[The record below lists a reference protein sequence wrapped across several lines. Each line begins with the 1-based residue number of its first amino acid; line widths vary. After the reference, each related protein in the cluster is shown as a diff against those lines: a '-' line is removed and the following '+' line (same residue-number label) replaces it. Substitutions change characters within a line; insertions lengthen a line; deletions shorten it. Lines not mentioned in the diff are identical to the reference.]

1 VVRSGT
7 YLLDQVIQVG
17 LDELEKIMEKSA
29 NCSKHIMGPN
39 SSAVQCPNY
48 KYAPSQEDWGE
59 AHKMCETLE
68 EFHQYMDTIQCL
80 RGPVH
85 LFDKIQ
91 DMMGDLRLGLKYYAD
106 GSYSNMIKKM
116 QQKGRE
122 CWKLCF
128 LHFCMPIV
136 MDPSYS
142 LKHVIEYRLC
152 FEADKDG
159 FSDDVRGTLLG
170 LFYEYSCQ
178 VEGPSCTY
186 GSKTSKETVGNEDG
200 INEDDLSSA
209 DCDHYGD
216 QCSQVRPMT
225 ELNQYLHQRSY
236 CRGQTSVLQWWKE
249 HKLTYPTIA
258 RMARDIL
265 AIPYK
270 TDYEA
275 PTTTARLAIC
285 ESGHKHWVEELVC
298 AQDWLGP
305 YRMSYSLAFVIDTLS
320 HSRVNHCLCY
330 RRFCER
336 GIKR

>member
-1 VVRSGT
+1 MSDIILLAIRDFGLCGKVFSIILDDAFIDDSVASNVKAHLQKRPNSSCANRSLFVVRYGT

-29 NCSKHIMGPN
+29 NCSKHLMGPN
-39 SSAVQCPNY
+39 SSAVQYPNY

-59 AHKMCETLE
+59 ARKMCETLE
-68 EFHQYMDTIQCL
+68 EFHQYLDTIQCL

-85 LFDKIQ
+85 FFDKIQ
-91 DMMGDLRLGLKYYAD
+91 DMMGDLRLGLKYDAD

-116 QQKGRE
+116 QQKVKE
-122 CWKLCF
+122 YWKLCF

-152 FEADKDG
+152 CEDDKDG

-200 INEDDLSSA
+200 IKEDDLSSA

-216 QCSQVRPMT
+216 QCSKVRPMT
-225 ELNQYLHQRSY
+225 EINQYLHQRSY
-236 CRGQTSVLQWWKE
+236 CRGQTVFFSGG
-249 HKLTYPTIA
+249 
-258 RMARDIL
+258 RN
-265 AIPYK
+265 IP
-270 TDYEA
+270 
-275 PTTTARLAIC
+275 
-285 ESGHKHWVEELVC
+285 
-298 AQDWLGP
+298 
-305 YRMSYSLAFVIDTLS
+305 
-320 HSRVNHCLCY
+320 
-330 RRFCER
+330 
-336 GIKR
+336 